1 MCGEEKLYEEKAE
14 MLKALAHP
22 VRLRIVHGLLC
33 CGCHNVTCMERTIGQ
48 SQSCISQHLNKLK
61 AAGIVKASRV
71 GNEMRYE
78 VAEPGIA
85 GLVAAIF
92 GEDVERYVDV

>member
-1 MCGEEKLYEEKAE
+1 MCCDEGVYEEKAE
-14 MLKALAHP
+14 LLKALAHP
-22 VRLRIVHGLLC
+22 VRLRIVRGLLC
-33 CGCHNVTCMERTIGQ
+33 SGCHNVTCMEHAIGQ

-78 VAEPGIA
+78 IARPAIA
-85 GLVAAIF
+85 GLVAEIF
-92 GEDVERYVDV
+92 GDDVEGYVDV